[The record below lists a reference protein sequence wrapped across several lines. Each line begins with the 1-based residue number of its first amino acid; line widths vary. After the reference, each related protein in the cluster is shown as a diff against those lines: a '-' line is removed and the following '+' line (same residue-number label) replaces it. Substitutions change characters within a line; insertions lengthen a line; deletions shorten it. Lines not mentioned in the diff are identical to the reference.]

1 MFRIMDTQKMID
13 VDAIV
18 VPGGGLTEKGDLPDW
33 VRARVYRAVELQ
45 QQARYII
52 TLSGNTVHKPPPLD
66 AEGFPQYESVVAAK
80 RLLEYGIA
88 PERLLYETVSL
99 DTIGNAYFTLL
110 LHVLPLRL
118 RSLHVITS
126 AFHLPRTEAIF
137 HWVFNL
143 EDIPHNVQLTYEA
156 VEDVGIEENVLA
168 ARKEREA
175 KGLERVLRLERSIRT
190 LRDFHIWLYTEHDAY
205 AIHKQPQREKGIAQA
220 TY

>member
-18 VPGGGLTEKGDLPDW
+18 VPGGGLTDKGDLPDW
-33 VRARVYRAVELQ
+33 VRARVDRAVELQ

-52 TLSGNTVHKPPPLD
+52 TLSGNTVHKPPSLD

-137 HWVFNL
+137 RWVFNL
-143 EDIPHNVQLTYEA
+143 EDIPHNVRLTFEA
-156 VEDVGIEENVLA
+156 VEDIGIEESVLA
-168 ARKEREA
+168 ARKERE
-175 KGLERVLRLERSIRT
+175 LSLI
-190 LRDFHIWLYTEHDAY
+190 HI
-205 AIHKQPQREKGIAQA
+205 
-220 TY
+220 